1 MSQWL
6 YIKDLIK
13 KTSARCPENTP
24 FHSKDLMRLHFIP
37 ENPYTRS
44 ALSFTPRLQV
54 QDYEGIYVMHIL
66 MTITALRCLNIL
78 KAET

>member
-1 MSQWL
+1 
-6 YIKDLIK
+6 
-13 KTSARCPENTP
+13 
-24 FHSKDLMRLHFIP
+24 MRLHFIP

-54 QDYEGIYVMHIL
+54 QDYEGNYVMHIL